1 MLTGKQ
7 KKSKRED
14 EPEGLNQTEQRLQI
28 ERKRLVSD
36 LPADVAPP
44 DELVNGW
51 PERDSSSEREV
62 RDLEYVHRGAI
73 RQRIIRIDRAL
84 ERIEAGTYGLCDG
97 CGKRIDRRRL
107 SHEPGVEFCLACQKE
122 FEAEIVPST
131 M

>member
-1 MLTGKQ
+1 MTTSEQ
-7 KKSKRED
+7 KKSKAAD
-14 EPEGLNQTEQRLQI
+14 EPEGWKQI
-28 ERKRLVSD
+28 ERRLRIERERLVSE
-36 LPADVAPP
+36 LAADVAPP

-51 PERDSSSEREV
+51 QERDSASEREM

-97 CGKRIDRRRL
+97 CGERIDRRRL